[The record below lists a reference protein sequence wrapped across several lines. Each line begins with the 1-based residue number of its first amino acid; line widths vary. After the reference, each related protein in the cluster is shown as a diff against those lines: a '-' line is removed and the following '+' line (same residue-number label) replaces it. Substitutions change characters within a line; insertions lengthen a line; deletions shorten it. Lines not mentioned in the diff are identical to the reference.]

1 MGVEVLIEHPPG
13 YCSERLYIYDVM
25 FRRFLGFDYHNK
37 QGDRQN
43 TRVTLVGDCGRRE
56 LILSDILFQNPLE
69 NWLTATSLPKQPLEW
84 WKFSETLSD
93 VTELSASRLP
103 LVYRKVLENGTYYSE
118 SGGSVALGVDI
129 FGSAFF
135 MLTRYEEVVKPTRD
149 QHDRFPATAS
159 LAYQEGFLEQPIV
172 NEYLE
177 ILWSCMKRLWP
188 RLERRRREY
197 RLVLSHDVDFP
208 LSVADERWPAAL
220 KIVAGDI
227 VRRKDLSLAGR
238 RLYSRICASFR
249 RFDHDPHNTFDF
261 IMNTSERH
269 GLRSAFYFIADCS
282 ADVGGRRYSI
292 DMPWIRDLMRCIHTR
307 GHEIGLHPGY
317 NTHCDASRTER
328 ELIKVRSAA
337 EQEGIT
343 QDQWGGRQH
352 YLQWKAPITWQN
364 WEDAGL
370 TYDSTL
376 SFADHVGF
384 RCGTCW
390 EFPTFNLKTRKS
402 LKLQERPLIVMEGT
416 LLHYMRLSPEQCL
429 DRIARLGAVCRAYS
443 GSMTVLWHNSMLP
456 QRWQKRLYEE
466 AVEVVS

>member
-1 MGVEVLIEHPPG
+1 
-13 YCSERLYIYDVM
+13 
-25 FRRFLGFDYHNK
+25 
-37 QGDRQN
+37 
-43 TRVTLVGDCGRRE
+43 
-56 LILSDILFQNPLE
+56 
-69 NWLTATSLPKQPLEW
+69 
-84 WKFSETLSD
+84 
-93 VTELSASRLP
+93 
-103 LVYRKVLENGTYYSE
+103 
-118 SGGSVALGVDI
+118 
-129 FGSAFF
+129 
-135 MLTRYEEVVKPTRD
+135 
-149 QHDRFPATAS
+149 
-159 LAYQEGFLEQPIV
+159 
-172 NEYLE
+172 
-177 ILWSCMKRLWP
+177 
-188 RLERRRREY
+188 
-197 RLVLSHDVDFP
+197 
-208 LSVADERWPAAL
+208 
-220 KIVAGDI
+220 
-227 VRRKDLSLAGR
+227 
-238 RLYSRICASFR
+238 
-249 RFDHDPHNTFDF
+249 
-261 IMNTSERH
+261 
-269 GLRSAFYFIADCS
+269 
-282 ADVGGRRYSI
+282 
-292 DMPWIRDLMRCIHTR
+292 MRCIHTR

-376 SFADHVGF
+376 GFADHVGF

-416 LLHYMRLSPEQCL
+416 LLHYMKLSPEQCL